1 MGYIPNI
8 ALSASVDS
16 LMTRLGRQVLSSNTD
31 TFQISQFAFGDQ
43 EVNYQL
49 LNVVNTDE
57 SCPNIENLPIPEP
70 STNEN
75 NELLTKIYLNQTFLG
90 DQYQNATTTQAQ
102 YVDLQSAVGNPIT
115 LYSDDTTTKIAVWV
129 ASFDAL
135 GRPYVAPSY
144 TFAFTTSIDC
154 FTVQFTNPP
163 LTDTTNL
170 NWTQN
175 GNTYTFNAQN
185 SDGSGVYTATQYGS
199 PSIVFS
205 LNFTQTPNYYTLA
218 SQPQNSSSISVPTF
232 LTVTQIDS
240 TGAPITDIAPGMI
253 GLSIINTM

>member
-90 DQYQNATTTQAQ
+90 DQYQNATTKFLL
-102 YVDLQSAVGNPIT
+102 DCKAV
-115 LYSDDTTTKIAVWV
+115 L
-129 ASFDAL
+129 
-135 GRPYVAPSY
+135 
-144 TFAFTTSIDC
+144 
-154 FTVQFTNPP
+154 
-163 LTDTTNL
+163 
-170 NWTQN
+170 
-175 GNTYTFNAQN
+175 
-185 SDGSGVYTATQYGS
+185 
-199 PSIVFS
+199 
-205 LNFTQTPNYYTLA
+205 
-218 SQPQNSSSISVPTF
+218 
-232 LTVTQIDS
+232 
-240 TGAPITDIAPGMI
+240 
-253 GLSIINTM
+253 